1 MENLLNRL
9 LKLCESLFAKQCMLF
24 TIAVSLDI
32 GVPPAIFLALADLV
46 GWWGIIT
53 ASIIHGKSFCL
64 FDLMIYVHGKQLRSC
79 WEGQYLTTLFQ
90 GKPPGGSLPVLSAHS
105 FTSN

>member
-1 MENLLNRL
+1 MKISN
-9 LKLCESLFAKQCMLF
+9 FAKKCKLF

-53 ASIIHGKSFCL
+53 ASIIHGKSEKLCIIHVVHNSEQIRCIFC
-64 FDLMIYVHGKQLRSC
+64 ISV
-79 WEGQYLTTLFQ
+79 
-90 GKPPGGSLPVLSAHS
+90 LPAL
-105 FTSN
+105 